1 MIRALLTLL
10 TTRVP
15 SQEIIS
21 VGDEI
26 GFGIELGAAD
36 RYLIRGVSFNMDGS
50 FPRSSGFTNPFDL
63 RSGSRTGAKQFSL
76 TNTRRATG
84 LPVWTAPQGA
94 TVVGATGGQEYVFDQ
109 PVGLDAGDEKTRRRD
124 SILSRA
130 SGAAAKGVD
139 DPAAAGVSFT
149 GGSGDVNLDHP
160 FMALHGEPLDA
171 MVRNLGQANNGYVSA
186 DTTNDVLSQG
196 FTPGPATYGYRLQG
210 IGVNIEGSG
219 SNFPDG
225 PTSVS
230 VAVHANSSGKPGAKL
245 VDLIS
250 PDEYAAGHSFFEA
263 PPGTHLA
270 PYTSYVLVWRH
281 ERGTTH
287 RLQKTASNSEDAGGL
302 VFSIAD
308 AFYRGTDLDNLSKDS
323 GGNSVEIAVYGEV
336 NTKTVV
342 YITPPPEEHEIPFE
356 GGLTGGRRRHPQ
368 VLRPAARHVPLV
380 RRRRPRGD
388 HPMVSYPHSRE
399 DWHRCHTSHRVR
411 SEDGTSTLRY
421 TLQQHRLPSREV
433 LHRRQPQDRIPHN
446 REQT

>member
-1 MIRALLTLL
+1 
-10 TTRVP
+10 
-15 SQEIIS
+15 
-21 VGDEI
+21 
-26 GFGIELGAAD
+26 
-36 RYLIRGVSFNMDGS
+36 
-50 FPRSSGFTNPFDL
+50 
-63 RSGSRTGAKQFSL
+63 
-76 TNTRRATG
+76 
-84 LPVWTAPQGA
+84 
-94 TVVGATGGQEYVFDQ
+94 
-109 PVGLDAGDEKTRRRD
+109 
-124 SILSRA
+124 
-130 SGAAAKGVD
+130 
-139 DPAAAGVSFT
+139 
-149 GGSGDVNLDHP
+149 
-160 FMALHGEPLDA
+160 MALHGEPLDA

-270 PYTSYVLVWRH
+270 PDTSYVLVWRH

-356 GGLTGGRRRHPQ
+356 GGLTGGGGAILRCFVQPPDTCPSYDDDVPGEITLWSATLTVGRLAVAVSHKPSGTKRRWTQ
-368 VLRPAARHVPLV
+368 
-380 RRRRPRGD
+380 
-388 HPMVSYPHSRE
+388 YPSVHSP
-399 DWHRCHTSHRVR
+399 T
-411 SEDGTSTLRY
+411 T
-421 TLQQHRLPSREV
+421 PS
-433 LHRRQPQDRIPHN
+433 P
-446 REQT
+446 